1 MQSNTLPYL
10 LQTFEPILSRSGVEE
25 IAMQEP
31 DVAWIWQR
39 GKFHCTEVAFDA
51 HDIEDLATV
60 AAAQRRLDVGPNDP
74 LLGVEISDRLR
85 LQIVLPPC
93 TRLGKPAM
101 VIRQG
106 SEALPTL
113 VQLNEQGYFKRTHPF
128 VDGMSVADTE
138 LLELYKAGDWLAFMQ
153 GCAKHKKTTVICGE
167 TGSGKTHLGKARIDA
182 IPKETRLILMADT
195 DEHASIEHP
204 NKVDMFWG
212 KSGVR
217 ALQIAEAALRMR
229 IGVPVLGEIRDGE
242 AALAFVSLE
251 LSGHPGGVT
260 TMHAPNCRAAKR
272 TLRMRIKQTEEGRA
286 LNDDDINEML
296 DDVIDVIVH
305 CYRRDDPDT
314 GISEWGMDD
323 IWFGPAERATCAA

>member
-1 MQSNTLPYL
+1 MRSNTLPYL
-10 LQTFEPILSRSGVEE
+10 LRTFEPILSRPGVEE

-31 DVAWIWQR
+31 GVAWVWQA
-39 GKFHCTEVAFDA
+39 GKFHRVEVAFDA

-60 AAAQRRLDVGPNDP
+60 AAAQRKLEVGEHDP

-93 TRLGKPAM
+93 TRTGKPAT

-106 SEALPTL
+106 SEVLPTL
-113 VQLNEQGYFKRTHPF
+113 VQLNEQGYFRKMRPQGDGLSA
-128 VDGMSVADTE
+128 VDRE
-138 LLELYKAGDWLAFMQ
+138 LLELYRAEQWLPFMEL
-153 GCAKHKKTTVICGE
+153 CARAKKTTVTCGE
-167 TGSGKTHLGKARIDA
+167 TGSGKTHFGKARIDA
-182 IPKETRLILMADT
+182 IPKDTRLILMADT

-242 AALAFVSLE
+242 AALAFVSLS

-272 TLRMRIKQTEEGRA
+272 TLKMRIKQTEEGRA
-286 LNDDDINEML
+286 LNDDDIIPML

-305 CYRRDDPDT
+305 CYRNDDPET
-314 GISEWGMDD
+314 GTTEYGLDD
-323 IWFGPAERATCAA
+323 IWFAPAERAAS